1 MDNSTR
7 QQVEREPYL
16 NEALIDAIWGK
27 LDRRIPRDEVLRVAR
42 QVATRYHNA
51 RITQY
56 VPIFILRRTCEI
68 LQANAQPTE

>member
-42 QVATRYHNA
+42 QVATRYHKA

-68 LQANAQPTE
+68 LQVNAQPTE